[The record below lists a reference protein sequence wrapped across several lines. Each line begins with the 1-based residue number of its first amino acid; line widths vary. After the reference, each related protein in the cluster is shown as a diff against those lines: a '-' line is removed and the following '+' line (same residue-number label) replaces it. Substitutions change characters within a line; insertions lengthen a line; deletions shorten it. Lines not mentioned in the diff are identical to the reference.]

1 MDTLGVQLCLSH
13 YRGRL
18 GTLTLEIA
26 PMLGAHQKKSPEIFS
41 SDFFNW
47 LRPTFPGGCP
57 PSIISDAG
65 LNFCVRN
72 GNRCISYSIATILIW
87 MDVPSKLHANLK
99 LRFFFLPGKFWSSPR
114 SISTHKLHAL
124 LHFHL
129 EPINHVVFMGSYSLR
144 MGNLILRVASCLD
157 AFSTYPFRT

>member
-1 MDTLGVQLCLSH
+1 MS
-13 YRGRL
+13 YF
-18 GTLTLEIA
+18 GT
-26 PMLGAHQKKSPEIFS
+26 K
-41 SDFFNW
+41 NW

-114 SISTHKLHAL
+114 SISTLKLNAL
-124 LHFHL
+124 LHLHL
-129 EPINHVVFMGSYSLR
+129 EPINQVVFLGSYPCGGKSYLEVGFVLR
-144 MGNLILRVASCLD
+144 CLQHLSIPHIAIQLCHWRDNWCTRGASIPVL
-157 AFSTYPFRT
+157 SY

>member
-72 GNRCISYSIATILIW
+72 GNRCISYSIATIFSDGCTI
-87 MDVPSKLHANLK
+87 KTACQFK

-114 SISTHKLHAL
+114 SISTHKLHTL
-124 LHFHL
+124 LHLHL

-144 MGNLILRVASCLD
+144 MGNLILRVTSCLD

>member
-1 MDTLGVQLCLSH
+1 MQGLTSVFGMGTGVSPTLLQP
-13 YRGRL
+13 Y
-18 GTLTLEIA
+18 
-26 PMLGAHQKKSPEIFS
+26 
-41 SDFFNW
+41 
-47 LRPTFPGGCP
+47 
-57 PSIISDAG
+57 
-65 LNFCVRN
+65 
-72 GNRCISYSIATILIW
+72 LIK

-124 LHFHL
+124 LHLHL

>member
-1 MDTLGVQLCLSH
+1 MYLLLYNSH
-13 YRGRL
+13 
-18 GTLTLEIA
+18 
-26 PMLGAHQKKSPEIFS
+26 
-41 SDFFNW
+41 
-47 LRPTFPGGCP
+47 
-57 PSIISDAG
+57 ISDYKFAAI
-65 LNFCVRN
+65 FFVCFV
-72 GNRCISYSIATILIW
+72 YSVSHIHQYVPFIARSQTRTSCKFFVICQ
-87 MDVPSKLHANLK
+87 MVVPSKLHANLK